1 MRALLVELTRFR
13 LRRAVALLVLLAVVV
28 AAVLVGVIAWDTR
41 PLSASE
47 RSDAA
52 AQAQLE
58 GQRSRL
64 RAEVRAC
71 EADPRSYLGP
81 SATAPDCRQALVP
94 SAESYYPR
102 HTLDLGRVLGIE
114 GLHLALVVV
123 GLMVVAGCTFAGA
136 DWSSGAMTNQLLF
149 QPRRLRL
156 WAAKAGAVT
165 LGSGVVAVVVLGAF
179 WLALW
184 AVAAARGVDVS
195 AADGA
200 HVGWHLLRAT
210 ILTMAAGLG
219 GYALTMVFRH
229 SVTTLALLFV
239 YAVGGEI
246 VANLVPIEGVGRF
259 SLGNNI
265 FGWLATNHHYF
276 DPSLDCAPGDR
287 CDPIQVMTHLEA
299 GIFLGVLLAIAVVV
313 SIVVFQRRDA

>member
-1 MRALLVELTRFR
+1 MRSLVVELTRFR
-13 LRRAVALLVLLAVVV
+13 LRRAIALLVLLAVAL

-41 PLSASE
+41 PLSASD

-58 GQRSRL
+58 GQRSKL

-71 EADPRSYLGP
+71 EADPTSYLGP
-81 SATAPDCRQALVP
+81 QAAPGDCRQALVP
-94 SAESYYPR
+94 SARSYYPR
-102 HTLDLGRVLGIE
+102 HTLDLGRVLGVE

-165 LGSGVVAVVVLGAF
+165 LGSGAVAVVVLGAF

-184 AVAAARGVDVS
+184 AVAAARGLDVS
-195 AADGA
+195 SADTSR
-200 HVGWHLLRAT
+200 VGWHLLRAT
-210 ILTMAAGLG
+210 VLTMAAGLG
-219 GYALTMVFRH
+219 GYALTMIFRH
-229 SVTTLALLFV
+229 SVTTIALLFV

-246 VANLVPIEGVGRF
+246 LTNLVPVEGAGRW

-276 DPSLDCAPGDR
+276 DPSLDCAPGER
-287 CDPIQVMTHLEA
+287 CTPIQVMTHLEA
-299 GIFLGVLLAIAVVV
+299 GAFLGALLLVAVVV
-313 SIVVFQRRDA
+313 SILVFRRRDA